1 MQEMRR
7 LIVESIQSQKP
18 RNVVVYLM
26 QSNMVSNP
34 YALAEALRG
43 WIIRHV
49 TLMDEFEELLISP
62 SILIDEI
69 ARKGSTVGDCDEI
82 AMLAAAVLSSAGAL
96 VQLVAC
102 FPQLDTSYG
111 HVFTRYKFPRQDAWV
126 DFDPSIGYNQ
136 PVYPADVATVDII
149 S

>member
-1 MQEMRR
+1 MKR
-7 LIVESIQSQKP
+7 LTVESIQSQKP
-18 RNVVVYLM
+18 REVVVYLM

-34 YALAEALRG
+34 YALSEALRG

-49 TLMDEFEELLISP
+49 TLLDEFEEMLISP
-62 SILIDEI
+62 SALIDEI
-69 ARKGSTVGDCDEI
+69 ARDGRTQGDCDEI
-82 AMLAAAVLSSAGAL
+82 AMLSAAVLASAGAL
-96 VQLVAC
+96 VQLIAC
-102 FPQLDTSYG
+102 FPQPDTSYG

-136 PVYPADVATVDII
+136 PVYPADVLTVDII